1 MNVNFTV
8 QVLSNTVAN
17 VSRSYYGEETHG
29 TANGQFFDC
38 LNVRNQIDG
47 VKKQKLFLQPY
58 TNLNDECFK

>member
-29 TANGQFFDC
+29 TA
-38 LNVRNQIDG
+38 
-47 VKKQKLFLQPY
+47 KLCEYMDNFLIV
-58 TNLNDECFK
+58 